1 MSYYDRSLSPTID
14 DHGEMRNMYGS
25 HGKGIDDG
33 GTNPVDGHE
42 AREVDVKLT
51 LAATIAS

>member
-1 MSYYDRSLSPTID
+1 
-14 DHGEMRNMYGS
+14 MYGS
-25 HGKGIDDG
+25 HGKGTEDG